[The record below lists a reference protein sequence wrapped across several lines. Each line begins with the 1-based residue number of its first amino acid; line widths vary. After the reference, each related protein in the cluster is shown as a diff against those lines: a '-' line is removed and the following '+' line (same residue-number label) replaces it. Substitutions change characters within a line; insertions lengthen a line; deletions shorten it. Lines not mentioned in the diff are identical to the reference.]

1 MVTQVDPFITRIPL
15 SLQRNPEE
23 RAFFEYLNNFL
34 FQLWKRTGGGDDAIA
49 STDVAETYP
58 WNFTAEIEND
68 VQNLFQNSI
77 DTGAGKLNCITVTTS
92 YSAAVNDFINAKN
105 GATITFPQYPND
117 NEFFIVRNG
126 DGSSIKLNGNGKSL
140 NGDTT
145 GTLSRQGT
153 AIEFYYFI
161 DADEWFAR

>member
-1 MVTQVDPFITRIPL
+1 MVVKVDLPMIPIPQELLATR
-15 SLQRNPEE
+15 STRHY
-23 RAFFEYLNNFL
+23 FEYMHRLV
-34 FQLWKRTGGGDDAIA
+34 FQLRERTGGSDDAIA
-49 STDVAETYP
+49 STDVSETYP
-58 WNFTAEIEND
+58 WSFTAEIEND

-126 DGSSIKLNGNGKSL
+126 DGSRIKLNGNGKSL
-140 NGDTT
+140 NGSTT
-145 GTLSRQGT
+145 GILSRQET
-153 AIEFYYFI
+153 CMRFNYFI
-161 DADEWFAR
+161 DSDEWFSI